1 MGPALGALASLSQ
14 VVRIQQGQ
22 NMRIMVV
29 SAGYSIAEL
38 LKDIGLEVV
47 ATYCSV
53 LPACAAAFCACKS
66 VVVILESM
74 RPGINQDSNCTSIT

>member
-1 MGPALGALASLSQ
+1 
-14 VVRIQQGQ
+14 
-22 NMRIMVV
+22 MRIMVV

-66 VVVILESM
+66 VVGCFGVRL